1 MLCAVGRRRGRVL
14 GNDAARRRQKTLGVC
29 LLPRLPGTSLLPPGE
44 VGLAERGKVMR
55 AGFDLF
61 LEAGARECFLLD
73 VSKEAAVSG
82 NFELI
87 SEGVTPEPLGVVVSG
102 AAGADPLYETHGQ
115 PDGTF
120 AFDVAD
126 DGVVDLCLSNGDASN
141 NDGRARTVGFAIRA
155 SVHHPSTDGEGS
167 MDALL
172 DVSEELNEGLLT
184 LTDHQAYMRRREE
197 HHAAVLES
205 TRARVLW
212 WTVAETAVLIAL
224 SLWQILTVRAFFET
238 KRRL

>member
-1 MLCAVGRRRGRVL
+1 MA
-14 GNDAARRRQKTLGVC
+14 T
-29 LLPRLPGTSLLPPGE
+29 
-44 VGLAERGKVMR
+44 
-55 AGFDLF
+55 
-61 LEAGARECFLLD
+61 
-73 VSKEAAVSG
+73 
-82 NFELI
+82 
-87 SEGVTPEPLGVVVSG
+87 
-102 AAGADPLYETHGQ
+102 
-115 PDGTF
+115 
-120 AFDVAD
+120 
-126 DGVVDLCLSNGDASN
+126 SN

-155 SVHHPSTDGEGS
+155 SVHHPSSDGEGS

-224 SLWQILTVRAFFET
+224 SLWQIRTVHHNTRARVDSST
-238 KRRL
+238 AAWCSSLRRM

>member
-1 MLCAVGRRRGRVL
+1 MPRPRRRT
-14 GNDAARRRQKTLGVC
+14 TL
-29 LLPRLPGTSLLPPGE
+29 LLLLASTH
-44 VGLAERGKVMR
+44 GLVIR
-55 AGFDLF
+55 

-172 DVSEELNEGLLT
+172 DVSEELNEWLLT

>member
-1 MLCAVGRRRGRVL
+1 
-14 GNDAARRRQKTLGVC
+14 
-29 LLPRLPGTSLLPPGE
+29 
-44 VGLAERGKVMR
+44 
-55 AGFDLF
+55 
-61 LEAGARECFLLD
+61 

-87 SEGVTPEPLGVVVSG
+87 SEGLSPQPLGVVVSG

-126 DGVVDLCLSNGDASN
+126 DGVVDLCLSNGDTSTH
-141 NDGRARTVGFAIRA
+141 DGKARTVGFAIR
-155 SVHHPSTDGEGS
+155 STVHHPDHDGEGS

-212 WTVAETAVLIAL
+212 WTAAETAVLVGL

>member
-1 MLCAVGRRRGRVL
+1 MIR
-14 GNDAARRRQKTLGVC
+14 
-29 LLPRLPGTSLLPPGE
+29 
-44 VGLAERGKVMR
+44 
-55 AGFDLF
+55 

-155 SVHHPSTDGEGS
+155 SVHHPSSDGEGS

-184 LTDHQAYMRRREE
+184 LTDHLAYMRRREE

>member
-1 MLCAVGRRRGRVL
+1 M
-14 GNDAARRRQKTLGVC
+14 DA
-29 LLPRLPGTSLLPPGE
+29 
-44 VGLAERGKVMR
+44 
-55 AGFDLF
+55 
-61 LEAGARECFLLD
+61 LLD
-73 VSKEAAVSG
+73 VSEELNEGLLTLTDHQAYMRRREEHHAAVLES
-82 NFELI
+82 
-87 SEGVTPEPLGVVVSG
+87 T
-102 AAGADPLYETHGQ
+102 
-115 PDGTF
+115 
-120 AFDVAD
+120 
-126 DGVVDLCLSNGDASN
+126 
-141 NDGRARTVGFAIRA
+141 RARVLWRTVGFAIRA

>member
-1 MLCAVGRRRGRVL
+1 MIR
-14 GNDAARRRQKTLGVC
+14 
-29 LLPRLPGTSLLPPGE
+29 
-44 VGLAERGKVMR
+44 
-55 AGFDLF
+55 

-155 SVHHPSTDGEGS
+155 SVHHPSSDGEGS

>member
-1 MLCAVGRRRGRVL
+1 MA
-14 GNDAARRRQKTLGVC
+14 T
-29 LLPRLPGTSLLPPGE
+29 
-44 VGLAERGKVMR
+44 
-55 AGFDLF
+55 
-61 LEAGARECFLLD
+61 
-73 VSKEAAVSG
+73 
-82 NFELI
+82 
-87 SEGVTPEPLGVVVSG
+87 
-102 AAGADPLYETHGQ
+102 
-115 PDGTF
+115 
-120 AFDVAD
+120 
-126 DGVVDLCLSNGDASN
+126 SN

>member
-1 MLCAVGRRRGRVL
+1 MGRRRALVL
-14 GNDAARRRQKTLGVC
+14 
-29 LLPRLPGTSLLPPGE
+29 LLATTNALVIR
-44 VGLAERGKVMR
+44 
-55 AGFDLF
+55 
-61 LEAGARECFLLD
+61 LEAGA
-73 VSKEAAVSG
+73 SG

-102 AAGADPLYETHGQ
+102 AAGAEPLYETHGQ